1 VVRYALSLPEHVN
14 LDLVQMKPVAQAM
27 QYKLHRGP
35 LKPKG

>member
-35 LKPKG
+35 LKPKE